1 MFASIDVR
9 CTDIAHIDEYLIMLA
24 DDSALLGNFLAA
36 LGAAE
41 ATPALW

>member
-9 CTDIAHIDEYLIMLA
+9 CTDIARIDEYLIMLA

-36 LGAAE
+36 LGAAQ